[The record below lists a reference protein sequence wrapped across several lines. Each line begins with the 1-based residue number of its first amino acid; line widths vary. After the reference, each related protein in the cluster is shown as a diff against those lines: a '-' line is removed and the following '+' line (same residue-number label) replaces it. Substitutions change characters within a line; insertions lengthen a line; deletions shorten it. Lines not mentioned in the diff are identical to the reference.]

1 MGKTILSFLGFL
13 AVAFAGILE
22 QLEKEQIKVI
32 EKVSPSV
39 VTIRVVKEGKGVPG
53 APFWFN
59 PFPWSHPRRESS
71 IGSGVIV
78 KYDPAKKKAYILTN
92 AHVVEGA
99 VKLEVWLN
107 PKTAKKGKVVGADS
121 KTDIAV
127 VEIPTEGISDIEKR
141 VAKLGDSDKL
151 KVGQIV
157 FAIGNPFGFE
167 RTVTMGITAL
177 KRSINITTYENFIQT
192 DAPINP
198 GNSGGPLVNIKGEVI
213 GINTAIIADAQGL
226 GFAIPIN
233 LAKWVMEQI
242 LTEGKVTRG
251 WLGVAVQDI
260 TPDLAEAF
268 GVKEGVLVT
277 RVIPGSPAEK
287 AGIKAGDIIVAVN
300 GEKVSNFRELQ
311 FKIIK
316 LKPGTEATIT
326 VLRKGEK
333 KNIKVKIGE
342 LPEDVA
348 SGGTTPLNLGLA
360 VRDLSPQEI
369 KSYKVPYGV
378 IVEEVRPDSPAEEAG
393 LRPGDVILEVQGT
406 PVKNTKEFFERL
418 KELKEKGKRKV
429 ALRIKRNG
437 ETLYVALSLE

>member
-1 MGKTILSFLGFL
+1 
-13 AVAFAGILE
+13 
-22 QLEKEQIKVI
+22 
-32 EKVSPSV
+32 
-39 VTIRVVKEGKGVPG
+39 
-53 APFWFN
+53 
-59 PFPWSHPRRESS
+59 
-71 IGSGVIV
+71 
-78 KYDPAKKKAYILTN
+78 
-92 AHVVEGA
+92 
-99 VKLEVWLN
+99 
-107 PKTAKKGKVVGADS
+107 
-121 KTDIAV
+121 
-127 VEIPTEGISDIEKR
+127 
-141 VAKLGDSDKL
+141 
-151 KVGQIV
+151 
-157 FAIGNPFGFE
+157 
-167 RTVTMGITAL
+167 
-177 KRSINITTYENFIQT
+177 
-192 DAPINP
+192 
-198 GNSGGPLVNIKGEVI
+198 VI

-287 AGIKAGDIIVAVN
+287 AGLKAGDVIIAVN
-300 GEKVSNFRELQ
+300 GEKVSNFRDLQ

-316 LKPGTEATIT
+316 LKPGTEATVT

-333 KNIKVKIGE
+333 KTLKVKIGE
-342 LPEDVA
+342 LPEDIA

-378 IVEEVRPDSPAEEAG
+378 MVEEVRPESPAEEAG
-393 LRPGDVILEVQGT
+393 LRPGDIILEVQNS
-406 PVKNTKEFFERL
+406 PVKNTKEFFEKL
-418 KELKEKGKRKV
+418 QELKEKGKRKV
-429 ALRIKRNG
+429 ALRIKRDG

>member
-1 MGKTILSFLGFL
+1 MGKTILSFLSFL

-39 VTIRVVKEGKGVPG
+39 VTIRVVKEGKGVPR

-127 VEIPTEGISDIEKR
+127 VEIPTEGIEDIERR

-167 RTVTMGITAL
+167 RTVTMGI
-177 KRSINITTYENFIQT
+177 SPQ
-192 DAPINP
+192 
-198 GNSGGPLVNIKGEVI
+198 
-213 GINTAIIADAQGL
+213 
-226 GFAIPIN
+226 
-233 LAKWVMEQI
+233 
-242 LTEGKVTRG
+242 
-251 WLGVAVQDI
+251 
-260 TPDLAEAF
+260 AEHQHHH
-268 GVKEGVLVT
+268 L
-277 RVIPGSPAEK
+277 
-287 AGIKAGDIIVAVN
+287 
-300 GEKVSNFRELQ
+300 RELHPDGRPHQ
-311 FKIIK
+311 PRQ
-316 LKPGTEATIT
+316 L
-326 VLRKGEK
+326 
-333 KNIKVKIGE
+333 
-342 LPEDVA
+342 
-348 SGGTTPLNLGLA
+348 GGTP
-360 VRDLSPQEI
+360 RQH
-369 KSYKVPYGV
+369 
-378 IVEEVRPDSPAEEAG
+378 
-393 LRPGDVILEVQGT
+393 
-406 PVKNTKEFFERL
+406 
-418 KELKEKGKRKV
+418 KG
-429 ALRIKRNG
+429 
-437 ETLYVALSLE
+437 